1 MVKKADLHVHTYYSD
16 GTFSPED
23 VVKSAVK
30 RGLAAVAICDH
41 DCTDAIKEA
50 KAIAQKYA
58 LEIVP
63 GVEITA
69 EIEGIEVHLLGYFID
84 VDAESIVSLLKNLR
98 ESRVGRIYSM
108 IERLKEHHV
117 DITPA
122 EVFSL
127 STKGTIGRL
136 HLATAL
142 YNARKV
148 STMKEAFIKYL
159 ADDAP
164 CYVARFCVSPEEAIS
179 AILRSG
185 GVPVY
190 AHPGAM
196 GRDDFIP
203 RFLKAGLRG
212 LEVYHADHNRGKR
225 EYYSGLAEKY
235 GLLATGGSDS
245 HGDYKG
251 KIGGTTIPYSLVEG
265 LKKESENI
273 QKEFPASRNG

>member
-1 MVKKADLHVHTYYSD
+1 VVKKADLHVHTYYSD
-16 GTFSPED
+16 GTHSPAD
-23 VVKSAVK
+23 VVRASVK
-30 RGLAAVAICDH
+30 RGLKAVAICDH

-50 KAIAQKYA
+50 KELAKKYD

-63 GVEITA
+63 AVEITA
-69 EIEGIEVHLLGYFID
+69 EIERIEVHILGYFID
-84 VDAESIVSLLKNLR
+84 IDSEPITQLLKDLR
-98 ESRVGRIYSM
+98 ESRVERIYSM
-108 IERLKEHHV
+108 IEKLKAHNVIISPE
-117 DITPA
+117 

-127 STKGTIGRL
+127 STQGTIGRL

-148 STMKEAFIKYL
+148 NTMKEAFTKYL

-164 CYVARFCVSPEEAIS
+164 CYVARFCATPEKAIS
-179 AILRSG
+179 TILKSG

-203 RFLKAGLRG
+203 TFMKAGLRG
-212 LEVYHADHNRGKR
+212 LEVYHADHNKNRR
-225 EYYSGLAEKY
+225 EYYLGLAQKY
-235 GLLATGGSDS
+235 GLLLTGGSDS

-251 KIGGTTIPYSLVEG
+251 SVGSSTVPYSIVEE
-265 LKKESENI
+265 LKKESEKI
-273 QKEFPASRNG
+273 QKEFSASPNG